1 MEDPRR
7 FLSLR
12 SVAMLR
18 ELVRRWW
25 RLEVGLT
32 DPAGRVLSDTWRPVP
47 PDGNDFCRAV
57 RSSSRGQRRCL
68 KSVREIQQRL
78 RRNPRERSPLAHTC
92 HLGLSM
98 AAAAIRHQGRDL
110 GLLFTCGYSAR
121 ELSRTRIGRL
131 RGAVADLR
139 GRRYVLEGERVPV
152 LGREDQD
159 RLFDL
164 LEYAA
169 DEAAAFEAGLLRRPE
184 PAAPTGA
191 GADAFADIVAHSAPM
206 RAAIEGLREAAPTD
220 EPVLLQGE
228 PGTGKRA
235 LARALHQASTR
246 RAAAFEVFEGSPDP
260 LTAEHRL
267 FGQIRGGSLGRVGA
281 IERAGAGTLYLCA
294 GSWEEAPLQVQL
306 ARYLREGTLVPAG
319 AAKPIEA
326 EARLVLAM
334 EEDFDSAQTS
344 GRLRRELAAR
354 LAPRR
359 IRVPPLRA
367 RREDLPGLIGLLLE
381 RAPRADPGPLVLSPS
396 VIDLLVRYD
405 WPGNAAELEE
415 EIRQLV
421 RQAKSGREPTTEAVS
436 MRIRQAAGH
445 GFQALSKALGGT
457 RDLREAVAILEREL
471 IHEGLVRTR
480 WNKSQLARELG
491 ISRSNLL
498 AKLERYGLESP
509 KKEGG

>member
-32 DPAGRVLSDTWRPVP
+32 GPAGRVQADTWRPVP

-78 RRNPRERSPLAHTC
+78 RRNPRERSPLTHTC
-92 HLGLSM
+92 HLGLTM
-98 AAAAIRHQGRDL
+98 VAATVRHQGRDL

-139 GRRYVLEGERVPV
+139 GKRFNPDGERVPV

-169 DEAAAFEAGLLRRPE
+169 EEAAAFEAGLLKRPE
-184 PAAPTGA
+184 PSQLSILGQ
-191 GADAFADIVAHSAPM
+191 DAFSGIVAHSAPM
-206 RAAIEGLREAAPTD
+206 RAAIERLREAAQAD
-220 EPVLLQGE
+220 GPVLLQGE

-235 LARALHQASTR
+235 LARALHQASAR
-246 RAAAFEVFEGSPDP
+246 RAAAFELFEGSPDP
-260 LTAEHRL
+260 LAAEHRL
-267 FGQIRGGSLGRVGA
+267 FGQVRGGSLGRVGA
-281 IERAGAGTLYLCA
+281 LEKAGAGTIYLSA
-294 GSWEEAPLQVQL
+294 GSWHSPPLQVQL
-306 ARYLREGTLVPAG
+306 ARYLREGTYVPAG
-319 AAKPIEA
+319 ADKPLEA
-326 EARLVLAM
+326 DARVVLAL
-334 EEDFDSAQTS
+334 EEDFDGALSS
-344 GRLRRELAAR
+344 GRLRRELADR
-354 LAPRR
+354 LAPWRVQ
-359 IRVPPLRA
+359 VPPLRA
-367 RREDLPGLIGLLLE
+367 RREDLPDLIDLLLA
-381 RAPRADPGPLVLSPS
+381 RGPGGQAEGLRLAPS
-396 VIDLLVRYD
+396 VLDLLVRYD
-405 WPGNAAELEE
+405 WPGNGAELEE
-415 EIRQLV
+415 EIRQLARRAKGG
-421 RQAKSGREPTTEAVS
+421 RQPTTEAVS

-457 RDLREAVAILEREL
+457 RNLRKAVAILEREL

-498 AKLERYGLESP
+498 AKLARYGLETP
-509 KKEGG
+509 KADVD